1 MPKAVDLL
9 VEQHPCWV
17 SDQGSTKV
25 MVKLHRGGYYAICE
39 APQAVWMKLYLLNS
53 MKPEMCAV
61 GKGKR
66 CTEIV

>member
-25 MVKLHRGGYYAICE
+25 MVKLHRGGFIAIYDWS
-39 APQAVWMKLYLLNS
+39 VGLVVLLYHSVTVAGLNFS
-53 MKPEMCAV
+53 FWH
-61 GKGKR
+61 
-66 CTEIV
+66 